1 MAYLISYN
9 EYLHHYSDKRQPRRL
24 ALQAALVTFGF
35 FFLSMLATTYVLL
48 HYVL

>member
-9 EYLHHYSDKRQPRRL
+9 EYLHHYTDKRQPKRL
-24 ALQAALVTFGF
+24 ALQAALITFGF
-35 FFLSMLATTYVLL
+35 FFLSTLAITYVLL